1 MDLAHPAR
9 KGFGQRSEGLAAGP
23 PRPARPPGVGTAA
36 RPHAPEIPPSAR
48 ACV

>member
-9 KGFGQRSEGLAAGP
+9 KGFGSDPRASRRGHPGLP
-23 PRPARPPGVGTAA
+23 DPSGVGTAA